1 MVAVRG
7 CLGPEVLADRRGGKK
22 KRIIFFRAFIIA
34 IHIPYG
40 TPLY

>member
-1 MVAVRG
+1 MVAVQG
-7 CLGPEVLADRRGGKK
+7 CLGPKVLADRRGGKK
-22 KRIIFFRAFIIA
+22 RIIFFHAFIIA